1 MNSSI
6 RTTLTAKEA
15 AEYLGISYHL
25 LLDLAKKSMVP
36 HVRAGKRV
44 LFRTSSLENWMNE
57 QEEQSINNDYE
68 DRTSGSVRKIEI

>member
-57 QEEQSINNDYE
+57 QEEKSINNDDE

>member
-36 HVRAGKRV
+36 HIRAGKRV

-57 QEEQSINNDYE
+57 QEEQSINNDHE
-68 DRTSGSVRKIEI
+68 DLTSGSVRKIEI